1 MKYLNEMTDEELA
14 LAYVEGDNRAF
25 DEVLDRNKTKL
36 FSYIFFV
43 VRNRDVAEDLFQETF
58 VKVICRLQEGRY
70 TDSGKFSAWVMRI
83 AHNAIMDR
91 YRSQRTSKIVETDA
105 DNNLSKLSDG
115 DVFERNC
122 EDDYVYNQTISDV
135 KNMVSH
141 LPASQREIIFMRYYQ
156 RMSFKEIAELTN
168 VSINTALGRMRYA
181 ILNLRRMVKKHNIE
195 LVY

>member
-83 AHNAIMDR
+83 AHNAIMDW

>member
-1 MKYLNEMTDEELA
+1 MTDEELA

-83 AHNAIMDR
+83 AHNAIMDW